1 MAGAVRSRRR
11 MTVPSFTNP
20 PAGGGKL
27 RHLPAPAGPAAA
39 AGASAPDPFDRIT
52 CPHLQTAARRV
63 AAEWS
68 DEAALALDRTEV
80 AETLV
85 TQCQLIL
92 ATIAGLAD
100 PTPVRDARAG
110 SVLGRRLL
118 ELLRQALLAGP
129 PSAEIADHDLLVR
142 LRAIETVR
150 QAIEPNWS
158 QYFAQRLSGPD
169 GLELLVDVA
178 HDLRS
183 PLTSVLFL
191 AETLQ
196 RGQSGEINEI
206 QNRQLGLIYSA
217 ALGLSSL
224 ASDLIE
230 LAREGDRLV
239 DKQASPFSVTEVLQ
253 SVRDIVRP
261 IAEEKGLAVRI
272 LPPATDHRRG
282 HPQALSRVLLNLTT
296 NALKF
301 TEEGFVEIVAQARS
315 WSAVEFSVR
324 DTGHGINPDAMA
336 NLYHPFRRARGRPGD
351 YCFSG
356 TGLGLAI
363 CRRLVNA
370 MGSELQVESRGDWGT
385 RFYFQLE
392 LPPASAI

>member
-1 MAGAVRSRRR
+1 MPTRRVTSAVSD
-11 MTVPSFTNP
+11 TV
-20 PAGGGKL
+20 GGGRL
-27 RHLPAPAGPAAA
+27 APGSAAEPVEPALT
-39 AGASAPDPFDRIT
+39 PDPFDRIA
-52 CPHLQTAARRV
+52 CPHLRAAARRV

-68 DEAALALDRTEV
+68 DEAALALDRSEV
-80 AETLV
+80 SELLIA
-85 TQCQLIL
+85 QCQLVL
-92 ATIAGLAD
+92 ATISGH
-100 PTPVRDARAG
+100 PGPEHVQDARTA

-118 ELLRQALLAGP
+118 ELLREALLTMP
-129 PSAEIADHDLLVR
+129 PSTDLSDRDLLAR
-142 LRAIETVR
+142 LRSIEKVR
-150 QAIEPNWS
+150 QAIEPNWR

-196 RGQSGEINEI
+196 RGQSGDINEV

-272 LPPATDHRRG
+272 LPPATDHRLG

-315 WSAVEFSVR
+315 WTAVEFSVR

-336 NLYHPFRRARGRPGD
+336 SLYHPFRRARGRPGD

-363 CRRLVNA
+363 CRRLVQA
-370 MGSELQVESRGDWGT
+370 MGAELAVESRGDWGT
-385 RFYFQLE
+385 RFFFQLD
-392 LPPASAI
+392 LPPAATL